1 MRVRL
6 RFSKHGKVR
15 FTSHRDV
22 ARMWERALRRASL
35 PVTYSEGF
43 SPRPRLHF
51 GLALPTG
58 YESEG
63 EYLDVDLVD
72 EPQMPL
78 SALPGILTP
87 CLPDGMV
94 VQAAGPVA
102 AGTDSLQHA
111 VTSCTWLIEVAG
123 VTPEAL
129 GAAVERALAAE
140 TLPITRE
147 RKGREV
153 TDDLR
158 PAIIALTV
166 GALRLT
172 AELGTQPRG
181 VRPSEL
187 LRVLDPTLEE
197 VRVIRIHQW
206 TAVDGTPEEP
216 LAVASTPH
224 AEVRAS

>member
-1 MRVRL
+1 MRIRL
-6 RFSKHGKVR
+6 RFTKHGKVR

-35 PVTYSEGF
+35 PVAYSEGF

-58 YESEG
+58 HESDG
-63 EYLDVDLVD
+63 EYLDIDLAE

-78 SALPGILTP
+78 SALPAILTP
-87 CLPDGMV
+87 CLPEGIA
-94 VQAAGPVA
+94 VQAAAHVA
-102 AGTDSLQHA
+102 PGTDSLQHA
-111 VTSCTWLIEVAG
+111 VTSCTWSIETSG
-123 VTPEAL
+123 LTPDAL
-129 GAAVERALAAE
+129 QAAVARALAAE
-140 TLPITRE
+140 TLPVTRE
-147 RKGREV
+147 RKGKEV

-158 PAIIALTV
+158 PAILALDAD
-166 GALRLT
+166 GLRLT
-172 AELGTQPRG
+172 AELGPQPRG

-187 LRVLDPTLEE
+187 LRVLDPTLDE
-197 VRVIRIHQW
+197 VRVLRIHQW
-206 TAVDGTPEEP
+206 TTADGTRQEP

>member
-1 MRVRL
+1 VKLRI

-35 PVTYSEGF
+35 PVAYSEGY

-58 YESEG
+58 YESDG
-63 EYLDVDLVD
+63 EYLDVDLTD
-72 EPQMPL
+72 DPQIPL
-78 SALPGILTP
+78 AGLAGVLSD
-87 CLPDGMV
+87 CLPDGIT
-94 VQAAGPVA
+94 VQALAPVEP
-102 AGTDSLQHA
+102 GTDSLQHA
-111 VTSCTWLIEVAG
+111 VTSCTWVIAVTGLDEAG
-123 VTPEAL
+123 LA
-129 GAAVERALAAE
+129 AAVARALAAD

-158 PAIIALTV
+158 PALLDLTAD
-166 GALRLT
+166 GLTLT

-187 LRVLDPTLEE
+187 LRVLHPDLTE
-197 VRVIRIHQW
+197 VRVCRIHQW
-206 TAVDGTPEEP
+206 TTSDGTHREP
-216 LAVASTPH
+216 LAAASTPH
-224 AEVRAS
+224 AKARAS